1 MSGSCDRYYDDNLNI
16 TSTILSVQVIK
27 GEFELFDKTNHRF
40 VVFMARQVPGSQ
52 EAESLRSPR

>member
-16 TSTILSVQVIK
+16 TSTILSVQVMK

-40 VVFMARQVPGSQ
+40 VVCMAR
-52 EAESLRSPR
+52 